1 MAKGFSRFVRGA
13 TNWGAA
19 ASPLG
24 IKVAAP
30 AAVIGGALET
40 LTGGQPKFDREPY
53 DRAFENY
60 MTGAMTDTRR
70 ASRELASQS
79 GARMSA
85 RGINDSKFA
94 SFLQDA
100 NNAKLYSGTL
110 RHINDARA
118 NLESQIAHAEDMYS
132 QAGDIRERN
141 KWGHTRNMLV
151 EKLDGLANPEGG
163 GMPDANELK
172 SIMESWGFDN
182 STIDNWMQQMGI
194 GQSEPYEALT
204 YRDHSAG
211 QSGYAAVS
219 PSGQSA
225 KNPTGYGKPKNPAA
239 TKANESPVVS
249 QFKENIG
256 GFLTDFLVEA
266 GIDLED
272 LVTWGSA

>member
-1 MAKGFSRFVRGA
+1 MARGFSRFIRGA

-19 ASPLG
+19 TAPLG
-24 IKVAAP
+24 PKIAIPSAI
-30 AAVIGGALET
+30 AGGALE
-40 LTGGQPKFDREPY
+40 LFTGGQPKVDRQPY

-60 MTGAMTDTRR
+60 MKGAMTDTRR

-94 SFLQDA
+94 TFLQDS

-110 RHINDARA
+110 RHINNARA
-118 NLESQIAHAEDMYS
+118 NLESQIAHAEDMYA

-141 KWGHTRNMLV
+141 RWGNTRNMLI

-172 SIMESWGFDN
+172 GMMQSWGFDQ
-182 STIDNWMQQMGI
+182 STIDNWMQQMGL
-194 GQSEPYEALT
+194 GQPHETAQPLT
-204 YRDHSAG
+204 FKG
-211 QSGYAAVS
+211 KSGYAAVS
-219 PSGQSA
+219 PTGQSA

-256 GFLTDFLVEA
+256 GFLTDYLVEA

-272 LVTWGSA
+272 LVTWG